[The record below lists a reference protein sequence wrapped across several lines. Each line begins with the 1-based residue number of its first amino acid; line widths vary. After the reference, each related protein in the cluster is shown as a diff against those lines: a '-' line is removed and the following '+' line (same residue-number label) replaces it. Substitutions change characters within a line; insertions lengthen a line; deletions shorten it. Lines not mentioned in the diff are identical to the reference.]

1 MDASMKK
8 AFVIKVRAL
17 TRTLKEFKSY
27 KQEVDSYDMNEVSQD
42 KKKSEFYKE
51 SKCAL
56 EEVEKK
62 LLEYYQQL
70 TGYMVLLL

>member
-1 MDASMKK
+1 MKK